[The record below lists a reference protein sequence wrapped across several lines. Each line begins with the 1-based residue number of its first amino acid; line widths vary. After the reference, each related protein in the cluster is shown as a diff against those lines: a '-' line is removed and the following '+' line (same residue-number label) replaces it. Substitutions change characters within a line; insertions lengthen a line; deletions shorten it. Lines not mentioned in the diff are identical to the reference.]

1 MATDYSPNSLGRV
14 VQVIGP
20 VVDVAFDSSELPEI
34 NTALLVSN
42 PSIDGNADNLTL
54 EVSQHLGEKMV
65 RCVAMDSTDGLVRGG
80 AVKNTG
86 APISMPVGAGVL
98 GRILNVIGAPI
109 DEAGPVKHTETRPIH
124 RAAPKFTDQS
134 VNVEMFETGIKVIDL
149 LAPYRR
155 GGKIGLFGGAG
166 VGKTVLIQELIN
178 NVAKKSGSYSV
189 FAGVGERT
197 REGNDLF
204 HELAEAKL
212 FDGSSVL
219 SKTAMVF
226 GQMNEP
232 PGARQRWRCRR

>member
-1 MATDYSPNSLGRV
+1 MATTDYSPNSLGRV

-20 VVDVAFDSSELPEI
+20 VVDVAFDSAELPEI
-34 NTALLVSN
+34 NTALLLTN
-42 PSIDGNADNLTL
+42 KSIDSRADNLTI

-65 RCVAMDSTDGLVRGG
+65 RCVAMDTTDGLVRGQP
-80 AVKNTG
+80 VKNTNG
-86 APISMPVGAGVL
+86 PISMPVGPEVL
-98 GRILNVIGAPI
+98 GRILNVVGEPV
-109 DEAGPVKHTETRPIH
+109 DEAGPVTAKQRMSIH
-124 RAAPKFTDQS
+124 RSPPPFTDQS
-134 VNVEMFETGIKVIDL
+134 VNVEMFETGIKVVDL

-204 HELAEAKL
+204 HELREAKL
-212 FDGSSVL
+212 FDSTELPSNSL
-219 SKTAMVF
+219 AS
-226 GQMNEP
+226 
-232 PGARQRWRCRR
+232 R